1 MKEGIYLNYEDLL
14 IEADNNNLITKEK
27 PLAANAGRIKGNRI
41 AINKDIPTQKE
52 KACVLAEE
60 LGHFYTSTGDIL
72 DLTDTSN
79 RKQEAKARFWAYNHL
94 IGLHGII
101 ACYKANH
108 LLINEMAEYLDVTE
122 KFLKEAL
129 ECYRSKYGTAVRF
142 DNYIIGF
149 EPRLYVMELF
159 Q

>member
-1 MKEGIYLNYEDLL
+1 LKEGIYLNYEDLL

-122 KFLKEAL
+122 EFLKEAL
-129 ECYRSKYGTAVRF
+129 ECYSSKYGTAVRF